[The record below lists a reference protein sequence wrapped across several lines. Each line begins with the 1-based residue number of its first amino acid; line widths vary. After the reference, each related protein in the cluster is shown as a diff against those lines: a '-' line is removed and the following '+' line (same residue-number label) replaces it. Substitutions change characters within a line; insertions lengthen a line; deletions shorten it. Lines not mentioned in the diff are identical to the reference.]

1 MINRNRNR
9 MRFWSIVLS
18 ACLLVELLPVSAFGA
33 GESWENAAVAWVP
46 QGQTQD
52 GARAVQLTADLN
64 NLEDESYSAAMVEIT
79 LSQDEAAALQTQGL
93 ATVEERELMTPPEE
107 ESPPTTEAPPEETT
121 TPPVKE
127 TAATP
132 VEETHTTPEEE
143 TVKTSPTPA
152 EELSADSAG
161 VSGAMTDL
169 GMSSTEIVA
178 PTNAPVPD
186 PAPMPTNT
194 PENISDPQESPIGDG
209 GQAPPPLLMSRRRGR
224 TAATPVRPMLFSF
237 GRLRAER
244 CCASSC
250 WIRTMRTSL
259 KS

>member
-46 QGQTQD
+46 QEQTQD

-64 NLEDESYSAAMVEIT
+64 NLEDEIYSAAMVEIT

-93 ATVEERELMTPPEE
+93 ATVEESELTEPHEE

-127 TAATP
+127 T
-132 VEETHTTPEEE
+132 TTPTEEE
-143 TVKTSPTPA
+143 TVKTSPTPV

-161 VSGAMTDL
+161 VSENMTGL

-178 PTNAPVPD
+178 ATARSF
-186 PAPMPTNT
+186 PA
-194 PENISDPQESPIGDG
+194 SSSRCAAGRAAR
-209 GQAPPPLLMSRRRGR
+209 QAPPS
-224 TAATPVRPMLFSF
+224 AACSFPAEKIGAAHASTPK
-237 GRLRAER
+237 A
-244 CCASSC
+244 
-250 WIRTMRTSL
+250 
-259 KS
+259 

>member
-1 MINRNRNR
+1 MINRDRNR

-46 QGQTQD
+46 QDQTQD

-64 NLEDESYSAAMVEIT
+64 NLENEIYSAAMVEIT

-93 ATVEERELMTPPEE
+93 ETVEESELTEPHEE

-121 TPPVKE
+121 TP
-127 TAATP
+127 T
-132 VEETHTTPEEE
+132 EEE
-143 TVKTSPTPA
+143 TVKTSPTPV

-161 VSGAMTDL
+161 ASGAMTDL

-178 PTNAPVPD
+178 ATDAPVPD
-186 PAPMPTNT
+186 PAPMPANSL
-194 PENISDPQESPIGDG
+194 ENIPDTQESPTGDG
-209 GQAPPPLLMSRRRGR
+209 EQDP
-224 TAATPVRPMLFSF
+224 
-237 GRLRAER
+237 
-244 CCASSC
+244 SSEP
-250 WIRTMRTSL
+250 SADEP
-259 KS
+259 KEGP